1 MIRYGLLFA
10 LLAASSAFANTAHD
24 TAAKLERLNAEMR
37 ELEKSVES
45 RVGERA
51 SLQRTLRQDEREIA
65 RIAASQREVAQRIAS
80 LTARVSSLGNDQ
92 QQLSDQIAQE
102 RSLLIRLIREQ
113 YRQGRQPR
121 AKLLLGDAD
130 AQAFDRMLHYYDHLS
145 GLLKQRVV
153 EYQRMLSQFD
163 QNTTALSESQA
174 SLRSQESSLSRQE
187 NDLKQAYQKRLK
199 TLDTIEK
206 SIGDKRSL
214 LAKLTED
221 RKQLEQLLIEIER
234 SLAENLVDIDVP
246 SITKRKGSLDWPI
259 TGKLAL
265 KFGSQKSTLSRDGV
279 FISSVSGQPVKVV
292 HAGRVVFSEWLRGYG
307 LLLIVDHG
315 EGYLSLYGHNQSLLR
330 NTGDWVQ
337 TGETVAL
344 TGRSGGYD
352 QSGLYFSMRRDGKS
366 FDPSAWLQQ

>member
-1 MIRYGLLFA
+1 MIRYGLLLA
-10 LLAASSAFANTAHD
+10 LLAASSAFANTAHE

-92 QQLSDQIAQE
+92 QQLSEQIAQE

>member
-1 MIRYGLLFA
+1 MIRYGLLLA
-10 LLAASSAFANTAHD
+10 LLAASSAFANTAHE